1 MAALKKVKS
10 HPHILEYF
18 KEYPFYGTYIEKSK
32 IQSLK
37 NIDLLS
43 ELTFYEELS
52 VLKSDKAFIG
62 YAMSYKVETIEQK
75 DPIKQS
81 EATKSSIKDLFGDLL
96 DEAKGLRYQITLK
109 VVLKKYKPN
118 EEIEF
123 KSVYFSSTTKTV
135 INHRFS
141 LNKSSQYILYRID
154 NLINEGSAWILE
166 PIESQ
171 YINVSTFRPLVG
183 ISYVKL
189 PVELRS
195 PKKGL
200 INIKNK
206 NQK

>member
-1 MAALKKVKS
+1 M
-10 HPHILEYF
+10 
-18 KEYPFYGTYIEKSK
+18 
-32 IQSLK
+32 
-37 NIDLLS
+37 
-43 ELTFYEELS
+43 
-52 VLKSDKAFIG
+52 
-62 YAMSYKVETIEQK
+62 
-75 DPIKQS
+75 
-81 EATKSSIKDLFGDLL
+81 FGDLL
-96 DEAKGLRYQITLK
+96 NEAKGFRYQITLK
-109 VVLKKYKPN
+109 VVLKKYEPN

-123 KSVYFSSTTKTV
+123 RSVYFSSTTKTV

-154 NLINEGSAWILE
+154 NLINEWSAWILE

-183 ISYVKL
+183 IFYVKL

-206 NQK
+206 KKWFFWCHVRYINPVKIHPERITKADKTC

>member
-37 NIDLLS
+37 YIDLLS

>member
-1 MAALKKVKS
+1 M
-10 HPHILEYF
+10 
-18 KEYPFYGTYIEKSK
+18 
-32 IQSLK
+32 
-37 NIDLLS
+37 
-43 ELTFYEELS
+43 
-52 VLKSDKAFIG
+52 
-62 YAMSYKVETIEQK
+62 
-75 DPIKQS
+75 
-81 EATKSSIKDLFGDLL
+81 
-96 DEAKGLRYQITLK
+96 
-109 VVLKKYKPN
+109 
-118 EEIEF
+118 
-123 KSVYFSSTTKTV
+123 

-171 YINVSTFRPLVG
+171 YINVSIFRPLVG